1 MSALPAQF
9 VERLRQIIP
18 HPQWQPVWASFQYTK
33 PLVTRVNTTLTS
45 VEQVM
50 QMLLTESIPCSQVS
64 WKPDA
69 LVFDAELRSRVLDS
83 TPYRQGLLYSQNLSS
98 QLAPLVL
105 DPQPGE
111 EILDMCAA
119 PGGKTAQI
127 ACMMQGKG
135 RLAAVE
141 KVKARF
147 FKLKDVLRSQ
157 QHHAVHTYLADGCR
171 LWHKTPERFDRI
183 LLDAPCSSE
192 SRFRLDQPDSY
203 QHWKLRK
210 IKETARKQKQLLYS
224 AVHCLKPGGILV
236 YSTCAFAPEENE
248 AVIDHALKQ
257 FTGQLQVLPAS
268 VPITNTQ
275 AGLTRWHN
283 KAFDASVKNSI
294 RILPDA
300 LMDGFYICRLMKTT
314 STMTPKR

>member
-18 HPQWQPVWASFQYTK
+18 DSQWQPVWDSFQHPK
-33 PLVTRVNTTLTS
+33 PLVTRVNTTLIS
-45 VEQVM
+45 VEEVM
-50 QMLLTESIPCSQVS
+50 QLLRNESITGSQVS

-69 LVFDAELRSRVLDS
+69 LVFTAEQRSRVLDS
-83 TPYRQGLLYSQNLSS
+83 AAYRQGLLYSQNLSS

-105 DPQPGE
+105 DPQLGE

-127 ACMMQGKG
+127 ACMMRGTG

-141 KVKARF
+141 KVKTRF
-147 FKLKDVLRSQ
+147 YKLKDVLRSQ
-157 QHHAVHTYLADGCR
+157 HHHGVHTYLTDGCR

-192 SRFRLDQPDSY
+192 SRFQLHDPGSY

-224 AVHCLKPGGILV
+224 AVHCLKPGGIVV

-257 FTGQLQVLPAS
+257 FSGQLQVLPAR
-268 VPITNTQ
+268 VPVANTQ
-275 AGLTRWHN
+275 PGLTRWQN
-283 KAFDASVKNSI
+283 KEFDASLANSI
-294 RILPDA
+294 RILPDEV
-300 LMDGFYICRLMKTT
+300 MDGFYMCKLTKTA
-314 STMTPKR
+314 STVVTDH

>member
-18 HPQWQPVWASFQYTK
+18 DHHWQRVWDSFQHAK

-45 VEQVM
+45 IDDVM
-50 QMLLTESIPCSQVS
+50 QLLRTESIAFRQVS
-64 WKPDA
+64 WKTDA
-69 LVFDAELRSRVLDS
+69 LVFAPEQRSRVLDS
-83 TPYRQGLLYSQNLSS
+83 APYRQGLLYSQNLSS

-127 ACMMQGKG
+127 ACMMQNEG

-171 LWHKTPERFDRI
+171 LWQKTPERFDRI

-192 SRFRLDQPDSY
+192 SRFQLHEPGSY

-248 AVIDHALKQ
+248 AVIDYALKQ
-257 FTGQLQVLPAS
+257 FAGQLQVLPVR
-268 VPITNTQ
+268 VPVAKSQ
-275 AGLTRWHN
+275 PGLTSWQN
-283 KAFDASVKNSI
+283 KVFDASLENSV
-294 RILPDA
+294 RILPDE
-300 LMDGFYICRLMKTT
+300 LMDGFYICRLKKTA
-314 STMTPKR
+314 STVVPKR